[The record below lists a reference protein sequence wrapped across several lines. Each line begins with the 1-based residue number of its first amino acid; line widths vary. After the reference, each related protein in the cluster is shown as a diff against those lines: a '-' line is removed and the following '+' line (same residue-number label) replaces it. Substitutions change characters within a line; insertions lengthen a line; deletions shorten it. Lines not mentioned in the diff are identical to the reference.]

1 MQKLCE
7 VRVETYLAAG
17 NPFDVVSRPEVCERC
32 GERDVFHRHG
42 TYERYVWD
50 KQVKVAR
57 FLCVLCRLTVS
68 LLPSFVLPYRNR
80 LMKNVDAYF
89 VAADEQ
95 RVEMSDM
102 DVLRRYWQQW
112 VGHFEAVQRDTAWP
126 ATQEPLRREPRA
138 YWRRMRKAAGS
149 MAAAQKHLIGCY
161 GISLLRRYGC
171 HVRPRRS
178 DC

>member
-1 MQKLCE
+1 MQTLCE
-7 VRVETYLAAG
+7 VSVDSYLAAG

-32 GERDVFHRHG
+32 GERDCFHRHG

-68 LLPSFVLPYRNR
+68 LLPAFVLPYRSR
-80 LMKNVDAYF
+80 FVKNVDAYF
-89 VAADEQ
+89 MAADEQ
-95 RVEMSDM
+95 RTEMSDV
-102 DVLRRYWQQW
+102 DVLRRYWRQW

-126 ATQEPLRREPRA
+126 ATGEALKREPRG
-138 YWRRMRKAAGS
+138 YWEQMRKAVGN
-149 MAAAQKHLIGCY
+149 MGAAQKHLIGRY
-161 GISLLRRYGC
+161 GLSLLRRYLC
-171 HVRPRRS
+171 HRRPRRS